1 MCYPFP
7 YILTWSPWLVKMKT
21 FNWEK
26 NVTSCKLLICGKF
39 RRYVPTINWDSFM
52 FSSLTYSK
60 SPVVISHLLVS
71 HRVHWKKIFFLYLLE
86 VFFSCMIQLIKVVG
100 ELIEHSVETSTAQ
113 VFLMRRV
120 NTIKSQSKVDF
131 FSPESRSL
139 AYACWSHSFIDSND
153 ISLFRGQKICLVL
166 SDLFPSGS
174 EVFSHFS

>member
-1 MCYPFP
+1 M
-7 YILTWSPWLVKMKT
+7 
-21 FNWEK
+21 
-26 NVTSCKLLICGKF
+26 LICGKF

-52 FSSLTYSK
+52 FSSLTYST

-71 HRVHWKKIFFLYLLE
+71 QSSLKKIFFLCLLE
-86 VFFSCMIQLIKVVG
+86 VFFSCMIQLIKVVR

-153 ISLFRGQKICLVL
+153 ISLFRGQKNMLGTFRFVSLWVRGFFTLFLNDGKKYKLTCLKN
-166 SDLFPSGS
+166 
-174 EVFSHFS
+174 